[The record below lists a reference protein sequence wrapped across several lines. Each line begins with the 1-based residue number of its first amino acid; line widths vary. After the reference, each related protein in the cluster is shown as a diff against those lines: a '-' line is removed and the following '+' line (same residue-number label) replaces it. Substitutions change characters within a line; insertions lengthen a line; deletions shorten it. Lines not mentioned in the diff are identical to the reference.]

1 MTTQDDT
8 EGTPRDLIE
17 RSRSQEHLMQ
27 SEEMFRLLVASVKDY
42 AIFML
47 DPGGNVM
54 SWNEGA
60 ERIKGYRADEV
71 IGKNFSVFY
80 TPEERESGTPG
91 KLLERAA
98 RDGRCDVE
106 GWRVRKDGS
115 RFWAHVVITAVHDA
129 EGRLRGFAKVTRDN
143 TVRKQAEEMKQ
154 AFLDQRDA
162 RMRADQE
169 RQLAEAAS
177 RAAQEANEAKNQF
190 LMMLSHELKTPLT
203 SIVGWSQFL
212 SGLEPDDEMAAE
224 AIQSIRRSAEMQARL
239 VNDVLDI
246 SRIVAGKLRLELG
259 DADVAAVMRD
269 VVAQVEPAV
278 ASKSIRLE
286 VAIPDDLGTAHVD
299 RARLEQIVWNLLD
312 NAVKFTPEQG
322 RIRLSASRSGEFIE
336 IVVAD
341 EGMGIPPPLLER
353 IFHPFSQADMGVTRR
368 HGGLGLGLTI
378 VRHLVEAHGGSITP
392 ESEGAGK
399 GATFRVTLPVTAVVN
414 SVPDTRIFQ

>member
-1 MTTQDDT
+1 MTSDDDAGGWK
-8 EGTPRDLIE
+8 E
-17 RSRSQEHLMQ
+17 EHLRQ
-27 SEEMFRLLVASVKDY
+27 SEEMFRLLVASVQDY

-80 TPEERESGTPG
+80 PPEERESGTPG

-106 GWRVRKDGS
+106 GSRVRKDGS

-143 TVRKQAEEMKQ
+143 TVRRQAEEMRQ
-154 AFLDQRDA
+154 AFLDQREA

-212 SGLEPDDEMAAE
+212 SGLEPGDEMAAE
-224 AIQSIRRSAEMQARL
+224 AVRAIRRSAEIQARL

-259 DADVAAVMRD
+259 DVDVAAVMRGAVD
-269 VVAQVEPAV
+269 QVEPAV
-278 ASKSIRLE
+278 ASKSIRFE

-322 RIRLSASRSGEFIE
+322 RVRLSASRSGEFIE

-368 HGGLGLGLTI
+368 YGGLGLGLTI
-378 VRHLVEAHGGSITP
+378 VRHLVEAHGGSITG

-414 SVPDTRIFQ
+414 AVPDTQIFQ